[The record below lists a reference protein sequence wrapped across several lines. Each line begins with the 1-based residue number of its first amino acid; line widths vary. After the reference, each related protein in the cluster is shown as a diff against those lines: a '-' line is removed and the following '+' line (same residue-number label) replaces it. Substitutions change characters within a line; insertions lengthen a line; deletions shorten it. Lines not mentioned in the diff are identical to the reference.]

1 MLGLERAK
9 LEHEPVVFGVR
20 NFRIIERVIA
30 IVVSVQ
36 QTAQFRGPR
45 CRFLPRT
52 GGFLS
57 AHPRINSRA
66 ARPENARCP
75 RAKRP
80 RAAATRACLLRPAPS
95 RTTPPPSLAQYP
107 ATRPRCRGAGSD
119 PATRRKGLR
128 PGTLDPAS
136 RQRRKS
142 RAQ

>member
-1 MLGLERAK
+1 MVGVERAK
-9 LEHEPVVFGVR
+9 LEHEPVVFGGR

-80 RAAATRACLLRPAPS
+80 RAAATRACLLRPATS
-95 RTTPPPSLAQYP
+95 RPPPPPRLAQ
-107 ATRPRCRGAGSD
+107 D
-119 PATRRKGLR
+119 PATLPRG
-128 PGTLDPAS
+128 PGPAS
-136 RQRRKS
+136 D
-142 RAQ
+142 